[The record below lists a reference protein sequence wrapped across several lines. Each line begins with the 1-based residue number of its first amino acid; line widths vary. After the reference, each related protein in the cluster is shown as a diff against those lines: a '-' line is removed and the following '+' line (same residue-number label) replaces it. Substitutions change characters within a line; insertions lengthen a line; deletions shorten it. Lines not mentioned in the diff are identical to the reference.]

1 MPPSTGLCTA
11 ATGAAHEAWAYVKQ
25 DEKELPTV
33 ERPARTLNVHR
44 GSLYGWA
51 KPIADDE
58 QVDPEIAELARTV
71 RSTRGAL
78 PVFPPVGFPEPV
90 GARNCAHSP

>member
-1 MPPSTGLCTA
+1 LTA
-11 ATGAAHEAWAYVKQ
+11 ELLTEAWAYVKQ

-44 GSLYGWA
+44 DSLYAWA

-58 QVDPEIAELARTV
+58 QVDPEIAELARTCRV
-71 RSTRGAL
+71 PELGRGT
-78 PVFPPVGFPEPV
+78 
-90 GARNCAHSP
+90 